1 MKRFASLLLIACATP
16 APAAEKELA
25 PADRGY
31 KALTETAFIPAFWTH
46 NAIPNAW
53 KQWDVKQ
60 KPADYDAAVRDRYGL
75 HEAPYPNDGL
85 PMGFRKAPRL
95 LNTGVAIDC
104 MLCHAGSIMGKSYV
118 GLGNS
123 TLDIQAI
130 FEEFSQADGM
140 TGKMPFTYTNV
151 RGTSEAGGF
160 GVYLLGFRN
169 PDLSIR
175 TPRKELG
182 LHDDLCEDVP
192 AWWLLKKKKTI
203 YHTGATDSR
212 SVRTLMQ
219 FMMHPLATP
228 KDFEKHEPAFRDI
241 QQYLLNMEPPKYPF
255 AIDRDTAAKG
265 EVVFKQNC
273 AKCHGTYGEKAGG
286 GSGEPAGGPSAK
298 WTYPN
303 KVIPLSEI
311 GTDGNRHR
319 GIEEAYGKEYAE
331 SWFGKETG
339 EVKPIR
345 VTDGY
350 QAPPL
355 DGIWATAP
363 YFHNGSVPTLDGV
376 LNTKARPKRFTRSFK
391 TGEADYDKAKVGW
404 KVTEVRE
411 VDAKLSAIEQR
422 KIYDTSKPGR
432 ANTGHTYGDEL
443 TDEERAQVIEYLKTL

>member
-1 MKRFASLLLIACATP
+1 MKRFAPLLLVACATP
-16 APAAEKELA
+16 VAAAEKELT
-25 PADRGY
+25 PAERGY
-31 KALTETAFIPAFWTH
+31 KALTETAFIPAFWTQ
-46 NAIPNAW
+46 NAIPNSW
-53 KQWDVKQ
+53 KQWGVKE
-60 KPADYDAAVRDRYGL
+60 KPADYDAAVRERYGL

-95 LNTGVAIDC
+95 FQTGVGIDC

-123 TLDIQAI
+123 TLDVQAI
-130 FEEFSQADGM
+130 FEELSRADGM

-160 GVYLLGFRN
+160 GVFLLGFRN

-192 AWWLLKKKKTI
+192 AWWLMKKKKTI

-241 QQYLLNMEPPKYPF
+241 QQYLVSMEPPKYPF
-255 AIDRDTAAKG
+255 AIDKEKAASG
-265 EVVFKQNC
+265 ERVFKQNC
-273 AKCHGTYGEKAGG
+273 AKCHGTYGER
-286 GSGEPAGGPSAK
+286 

-331 SWFGKETG
+331 SWFGKEAG
-339 EVKPIR
+339 GVKPIR
-345 VTDGY
+345 TTDGY

-376 LNTKARPKRFTRSFK
+376 LNSKSRPKRFTRSFK
-391 TGEADYDKAKVGW
+391 TGEADYDKVKVGW
-404 KVTEVRE
+404 KVTELA
-411 VDAKLSAIEQR
+411 DPPAPNLPLIEQR
-422 KIYDTSKPGR
+422 KVYDTSKTGR
-432 ANTGHTYGDEL
+432 GNGGHTYGDEL
-443 TDEERAQVIEYLKTL
+443 TEEERAQVIEYLKTL